1 MLGSITVRWPKEM
14 NEHGAPLL
22 WFGSWLTGDAGFEGG
37 WFYSGRGD
45 ECAEYS
51 IPAEATGVR
60 IRRWPN
66 EGLDAEYSDVLAFD
80 RLSELI
86 PSTLDFDAPQPF
98 SRFASEHALKPTTPG
113 GTA

>member
-1 MLGSITVRWPKEM
+1 MASITVRWPAEL

-22 WFGSWLTGDAGFEGG
+22 WFGSWLTGNAGFEGG

-51 IPAEATGVR
+51 IPAEATGLR

-66 EGLDAEYSDVLAFD
+66 EGLDAEYSDVLALE
-80 RLSELI
+80 RLSELM
-86 PSTLDFDAPQPF
+86 PSSLDFDATQPF
-98 SRFASEHALKPTTPG
+98 SRFASEHKFIPTTPG
-113 GTA
+113 DAA